1 MMVMMMMVMMMT
13 ELNYHED
20 EQNMMRIVMI
30 LMSMIKMMIT
40 AIMMMTMMI
49 MTKQNYHQDAQSYED
64 EHNDDDDIKI
74 SQTFTCNKI
83 CNVCRLEKDVWIS
96 YDDMIMT

>member
-1 MMVMMMMVMMMT
+1 M
-13 ELNYHED
+13 H
-20 EQNMMRIVMI
+20 
-30 LMSMIKMMIT
+30 K
-40 AIMMMTMMI
+40 
-49 MTKQNYHQDAQSYED
+49 

-96 YDDMIMT
+96 YDDMMMT